1 MKYLY
6 YKNIK
11 KLKNLNSDNFEFIYI
26 KLKYFLYN
34 TNFEFF
40 IRQRVLNLLNNLFLY
55 KKSFVSI
62 KFRCFLTNKG
72 RSCFNYFKISRIK
85 LRMLNSYGLL
95 NGIKKAS

>member
-6 YKNIK
+6 IKNLK
-11 KLKNLNSDNFEFIYI
+11 KLKNIQDFEFTYI

-34 TNFEFF
+34 TNFELF
-40 IRQRVLNLLNNLFLY
+40 IRQKILNLLNNLFLY
-55 KKSFVSI
+55 KKSFISI
-62 KFRCFLTNKG
+62 KFRCFLTNNS

-85 LRMLNSYGLL
+85 LRALASFGNL